1 MRPQLRFDRAADCG
15 AGIGRVSKNFLLK
28 RFESV
33 ELVEQSPRLLRAA
46 PEYLGEDAARATY
59 LLQGLQ
65 VASANQYYLYYYQL
79 NLNSLIVQDF
89 EPAADSYDCIWIQW
103 VIGHRK
109 Y

>member
-1 MRPQLRFDRAADCG
+1 MIIILIDRDVRDSNLFLNRLSEMRPQLRFDRAADCG

-79 NLNSLIVQDF
+79 NLNSLIV
-89 EPAADSYDCIWIQW
+89 
-103 VIGHRK
+103 
-109 Y
+109 